1 MSLSTPF
8 AMAYCQRSGSK
19 NISRILS
26 SFIILFVLMVYTKKP
41 ATFDGDGPLGLCAAA
56 GLEPCCKFLIVEAP
70 LGGSR
75 NLEMLQVERSA

>member
-1 MSLSTPF
+1 
-8 AMAYCQRSGSK
+8 
-19 NISRILS
+19 
-26 SFIILFVLMVYTKKP
+26 MVYTKKP